1 MKSGFEA
8 SKCIDGIT
16 DGPDATDLCQ
26 TKPEMAPWLALSFGE
41 AKLVSLEKVKIF
53 NILKYDGS
61 KSTKEIVI
69 EIRVADE
76 LPKSAEEMFK
86 GGVLLTRGTGALPE
100 GRSFS
105 LDKFKNW
112 EKQMGRYLILQM
124 DIRKSSPSSPLPL
137 NFKEVLAYG
146 KTNAIGISQFIHIA
160 LGPEPAKT
168 GTKGVSRGDFPGAK
182 PGRTECQGG
191 TSLVQNRDERS
202 AKGALPGEKLGRWK
216 CQGGPPWCKT
226 GTNGVP
232 RGDISGAKP
241 G

>member
-1 MKSGFEA
+1 MKSMRAFQSSTMKSGFEA

-100 GRSFS
+100 GRSFYFY
-105 LDKFKNW
+105 FKNW
-112 EKQMGRYLILQM
+112 EKPMGRYLILQM
-124 DIRKSSPSSPLPL
+124 DIRKTSPSSPLPL
-137 NFKEVLAYG
+137 NFKEVVAYG
-146 KTNAIGISQFIHIA
+146 KTHEIGISQFIY
-160 LGPEPAKT
+160 
-168 GTKGVSRGDFPGAK
+168 VSLFSSSFLFL
-182 PGRTECQGG
+182 CQK
-191 TSLVQNRDERS
+191 E
-202 AKGALPGEKLGRWK
+202 
-216 CQGGPPWCKT
+216 
-226 GTNGVP
+226 
-232 RGDISGAKP
+232 
-241 G
+241 